1 MGLDFECFYHLL
13 FQRWVWATFEGS
25 LEETS
30 ILISSR
36 LEMHIFHLVQ
46 WPVTKYINC
55 SCSVWSI
62 SALNWNRY
70 DVNLFI
76 SAICLDVYS
85 DLYIL
90 LHCEFEAFLCK
101 DYWLTFGLLSCIA
114 HHLRTDVLCLHWTW
128 AQRIW
133 IVALCSILC
142 MCHHVRGGSRVPRLQ
157 YLVHINHLDLILVL
171 S

>member
-13 FQRWVWATFEGS
+13 FERWVWATFEGS

-70 DVNLFI
+70 AVNLSYLQSAWTFI
-76 SAICLDVYS
+76 QISTFSFTVSWSISLQRLLAYFWVTFMYRSPSRNWCVASSLDMTTMNMDCSAMLD
-85 DLYIL
+85 
-90 LHCEFEAFLCK
+90 
-101 DYWLTFGLLSCIA
+101 
-114 HHLRTDVLCLHWTW
+114 
-128 AQRIW
+128 
-133 IVALCSILC
+133 IVHASP
-142 MCHHVRGGSRVPRLQ
+142 SYRL
-157 YLVHINHLDLILVL
+157 
-171 S
+171 